1 MRVSSG
7 LRSGILQV
15 VGRKVLV
22 VTTVEEAE
30 EKLRAWLG
38 DDVDELKVVVPVVKQ
53 SIFDWLANDERARAQ
68 AEVAAERTAEAL
80 PGRTV
85 DALAG
90 EADPALAIQD
100 ALATFPADEIV
111 VVTRPEDEA
120 TWLEQDA
127 GVESGSFLGVPLR
140 RLRVSAP

>member
-1 MRVSSG
+1 
-7 LRSGILQV
+7 

-30 EKLRAWLG
+30 EQLRAWLG
-38 DDVDELKVVVPVVKQ
+38 GDVDELKVVVPVVKQ

-68 AEVAAERTAEAL
+68 AEVAAERTAGAL

-90 EADPALAIQD
+90 ESDPGLAIQD

-120 TWLEQDA
+120 TWLEEDA
-127 GVESGSFLGVPLR
+127 GVETGSFLGVPLR
-140 RLRVSAP
+140 RLRVSAS

>member
-1 MRVSSG
+1 
-7 LRSGILQV
+7 

-30 EKLRAWLG
+30 EDLRAWLG
-38 DDVDELKVVVPVVKQ
+38 GDVDELKVVVPVVKQ
-53 SIFDWLANDERARAQ
+53 SIFDWLANDERARAL
-68 AEVAAERTAEAL
+68 AEVAAERTAGAL

-85 DALAG
+85 GAGAG
-90 EADPALAIQD
+90 EADPALAVQD
-100 ALATFPADEIV
+100 ALATFDADEIV

-120 TWLEQDA
+120 TWLEGDA
-127 GVESGSFLGVPLR
+127 GVETGSFLGVPLR

>member
-1 MRVSSG
+1 
-7 LRSGILQV
+7 
-15 VGRKVLV
+15 VLV

-30 EKLRAWLG
+30 EQLRAWLG

-68 AEVAAERTAEAL
+68 AEVAAERTAGAL

-85 DALAG
+85 EALAG

-127 GVESGSFLGVPLR
+127 GLEIGSFLGVPLR
-140 RLRVSAP
+140 RLRVSAAGSAG

>member
-7 LRSGILQV
+7 LRSAILPF

-140 RLRVSAP
+140 RLRISAP